1 MYLSLDNINL
11 DINSMLINWGLMN
24 GRYQDGVIRTDKF
37 GILNMA
43 FAFVLFTFQA
53 IDGQF

>member
-1 MYLSLDNINL
+1 MYLSLDHINL
-11 DINSMLINWGLMN
+11 DINSILINWGLMN
-24 GRYQDGVIRTDKF
+24 GRYQDDVIRTDKF